1 MVQLLLASATTA
13 PVDSATIM
21 QAIGSVGFPIVMCL
35 LLCWFFLKQSE
46 NHKEETKEFTQAL
59 NSNTQILQK
68 LADKIDQL
76 TK

>member
-1 MVQLLLASATTA
+1 MIYAMLASANG
-13 PVDSATIM
+13 ATIDVNGIL

-35 LLCWFFLKQSE
+35 LMCWFFLKQSD

>member
-1 MVQLLLASATTA
+1 MIYAIIAGA
-13 PVDSATIM
+13 NSATIDVNGIL

-35 LLCWFFLKQSE
+35 LMCWFFLKQSD

>member
-1 MVQLLLASATTA
+1 MLHYLMNSVILASIDTQ
-13 PVDSATIM
+13 TIL
-21 QAIGSVGFPIVMCL
+21 QAIASVGFPIVMCL
-35 LLCWFFLKQSE
+35 LLCWFFLKQTE

>member
-1 MVQLLLASATTA
+1 MLHYLMNSVIL
-13 PVDSATIM
+13 ATIDTQTIL
-21 QAIGSVGFPIVMCL
+21 QAIASVGFPIVMCL
-35 LLCWFFLKQSE
+35 LLCWFFLKQTE

>member
-1 MVQLLLASATTA
+1 MIYAILASANG
-13 PVDSATIM
+13 ATIDVNGIL

-35 LLCWFFLKQSE
+35 LMCWFFLKQSD

>member
-1 MVQLLLASATTA
+1 MLYNIIASATA
-13 PVDSATIM
+13 GSVDVATIL

-35 LLCWFFLKQSE
+35 LMCWFFLKQSD

>member
-1 MVQLLLASATTA
+1 MIYAILAGANG
-13 PVDSATIM
+13 ATIDVNGIL

-35 LLCWFFLKQSE
+35 LMCWFFLKQSD